1 MSQDNLIKLEC
12 TECKRAGYR
21 SFKNKKMLK
30 DRLELNKFCKWC
42 KKHVMHKES
51 K

>member
-12 TECKRAGYR
+12 SECHHINYHSR
-21 SFKNKKMLK
+21 KNKKIVK
-30 DRLELNKFCKWC
+30 NRLELKKFCKWC
-42 KKHVMHKES
+42 KKHQLHKET